1 MNIKKIVPI
10 VIFASLILFLIFN
23 NNKKIDNNDI
33 KNKNEKIVS
42 IGGSI
47 TETIFELGLGNL
59 VIAVDQSSTLPSIVK
74 ELPQVGYIRNIS
86 SEGVLSMMP
95 TRVITNTDIG
105 PEVAV
110 NEIKSSGIKM
120 KIYDAPKNLDD
131 LKKNIIEIASEFAVE
146 KNAKELINN
155 IEETKNLIDKKIS
168 TNDKKIKMVF
178 IMNPSNSSYT
188 VAGSNTTADYL
199 INILGGENIFSENFS
214 FYRSINKEELIKNNP
229 DVILI
234 ATHYDSLEAV
244 NHFKKNLE
252 FKNLKSIVKDNIIS
266 MPLSNL
272 TMGPTFINNAYNTY
286 LRINFND

>member
-10 VIFASLILFLIFN
+10 VIFASLILFMIFN

-131 LKKNIIEIASEFAVE
+131 LKKNIIEIASEFDVE

-155 IEETKNLIDKKIS
+155 IEVTKNLIDKKIS

-244 NHFKKNLE
+244 NHFKKNLD

>member
-252 FKNLKSIVKDNIIS
+252 FKNFKSIVKDNIIS

-272 TMGPTFINNAYNTY
+272 TMGPSFISNAYNTY

>member
-120 KIYDAPKNLDD
+120 KIYD
-131 LKKNIIEIASEFAVE
+131 
-146 KNAKELINN
+146 
-155 IEETKNLIDKKIS
+155 
-168 TNDKKIKMVF
+168 
-178 IMNPSNSSYT
+178 
-188 VAGSNTTADYL
+188 
-199 INILGGENIFSENFS
+199 
-214 FYRSINKEELIKNNP
+214 RS
-229 DVILI
+229 
-234 ATHYDSLEAV
+234 
-244 NHFKKNLE
+244 
-252 FKNLKSIVKDNIIS
+252 
-266 MPLSNL
+266 
-272 TMGPTFINNAYNTY
+272 
-286 LRINFND
+286 

>member
-10 VIFASLILFLIFN
+10 VIFASLILFFIFN

-155 IEETKNLIDKKIS
+155 IEKNKNLIDKKIS

>member
-155 IEETKNLIDKKIS
+155 IEEKKNLIDKKIS